1 MFFNLDIMQYLNID
15 IIQYLNINIMQYL
28 NIYIMQYL
36 NIDIMQYLNL
46 DIMQYLN
53 IDIMEFCQIR
63 SCLTTMICPF
73 LGSVGHTAL
82 FAAGTVLLP
91 ARSQAACTVRFAKA
105 TLNVGTT
112 CTMSL

>member
-1 MFFNLDIMQYLNID
+1 MQYLNIDIMQYLNID
-15 IIQYLNINIMQYL
+15 IVQYLNL
-28 NIYIMQYL
+28 DIMQYL

-46 DIMQYLN
+46 DIMQ
-53 IDIMEFCQIR
+53 FGQIL
-63 SCLTTMICPF
+63 SCLTTMVTPF

-105 TLNVGTT
+105 PFNVGTT